1 MPADDAVNESR
12 PEIRDIVSSWTGVP
26 AILCDRHFTVVVS
39 NTAARALSPAFTE
52 GVNLARF
59 TFLEPGV
66 DRDHLMYDRAAT
78 QVAALLRDS
87 LNQHRGDDI
96 SFRDIV
102 GDLSVLSVDFA
113 TAWANDSFPARA
125 SGVIDFADTAE
136 GVVRLGYQVLYVPNI
151 EGDCLIV
158 WGAADEESSRALA
171 RLVEST
177 TSEEETKGNHGTH
190 R

>member
-1 MPADDAVNESR
+1 MHADDVVNESR
-12 PEIRDIVSSWTGVP
+12 SELRAIVSSWSGVP
-26 AILCDRHFTVVVS
+26 AILCDRHLAVVVS
-39 NTAARALSPAFTE
+39 NTAARALSPAFAE

-59 TFLEPGV
+59 TFLAPGV
-66 DRDHLMYDRAAT
+66 NRDHPMYDRAAT

-87 LNQHRGDDI
+87 LNQRGEDNI

-102 GDLSVLSVDFA
+102 GDLSVLSADFS

-125 SGVIDFADTAE
+125 SGVIDFVDTAE
-136 GVVRLGYQVLYVPNI
+136 GIVRLVYQVLYVPNI

-158 WGAADEESSRALA
+158 WGAADKESSRALA

-177 TSEEETKGNHGTH
+177 VSEDEMNGNPGAQ